1 MIRVASLIFL
11 SAWLLAP
18 SPSYAQAPRDVAI
31 AGVKVGFDGKYKA
44 GLWTP
49 VDVTLRGGSA
59 ARSGQLAVIVPD
71 GDGVLSRVAT
81 PPDEPVALAAG
92 ETKVTRLYV
101 RFGRLASEMTVEFV
115 PDGGPAVHRV
125 FRAATAGGD
134 YPAALASRRRLVVAV
149 GKAADAVQDALGFA
163 REVAD
168 ERTVVAA
175 VADPAELPERWVG
188 YEAVSTVV
196 ISISESDPFAR
207 LDPDAPAIAALRQW
221 IEMGGRLV
229 LAVGGQAAD
238 AVKPGSAWSQLLPG
252 PVEESIPLPGT
263 AALEIFS
270 GSTTPIPPGD
280 SRMSISLLA
289 DPAGQVEA
297 REGNIPLVV
306 RRAVGF
312 GQVVFLAVDV
322 GEPSLAAWGDRGL
335 LVARL
340 VDLETS
346 LGEEPEE
353 HRAAIHFGF
362 TDMSGQLRSALDR
375 FQHVWAVPFWTVGL
389 CIALYAAALGADYFL
404 VNRLLRR
411 PILTWVTF
419 PLLVVAVSAGAW
431 AFAHRVK
438 GGEVR
443 VNQVDLVDFDIASGS
458 VRGTA
463 WANVFSPASRRYD
476 LSFAPWLTGTTTPA
490 DLNVVTAWLGLPG
503 EALGGME
510 PRTAEAD
517 IGGAQYRIA
526 HNLEAL
532 SAVPIPIWSSKSFT
546 ARWTARTEALPKAD
560 LTHVD
565 DLPEGTITNTF
576 DFPLIDCLLAYG
588 PWAYQLETIR
598 PGQTVEVG
606 AKLERR
612 RVKTFLTGRKIV
624 FGEDEKF
631 EDRATPYDQ
640 ASVDVNYILRA
651 MSFFDE
657 AGGRRYTGLSN
668 SYQGFV
674 DMSDLLKTDRAILLA
689 RVTDAAAPG
698 GSPLVLDGRQAVA
711 EQHAGLYRFVIP
723 VKRK

>member
-1 MIRVASLIFL
+1 MIRVGSLIL
-11 SAWLLAP
+11 IGCLLLAP
-18 SPSYAQAPRDVAI
+18 SPSYAQAPDELAI
-31 AGVKVGFDGKYKA
+31 AGIKVGFDGKYKA

-49 VDVTLRGGSA
+49 VEVMLRGGSA

-92 ETKVTRLYV
+92 ETKATRLYV

-115 PDGGPAVHRV
+115 PDGGPTVRRV
-125 FRAATAGGD
+125 FRAATGGGD

-163 REVAD
+163 RELAD

-175 VADPAELPERWVG
+175 VADPAELPDRWVG

-196 ISISESDPFAR
+196 ISISESDAFAR
-207 LDPDAPAIAALRQW
+207 LKPDAPAIGALRQW

-229 LAVGGQAAD
+229 LAAG

-252 PVEESIPLPGT
+252 PVEESIPIPGT

-270 GSTTPIPPGD
+270 GSTTPIPPGEN
-280 SRMSISLLA
+280 RMSVPLLA
-289 DPAGQVEA
+289 DPVGQVEA

-306 RRAVGF
+306 RRALGF
-312 GQVVFLAVDV
+312 GQIVFLAVDV
-322 GEPSLAAWGDRGL
+322 NEPSLAAWGDRGL

-346 LGEEPEE
+346 LGEEPDE
-353 HRAAIHFGF
+353 HRAVIHFGF

-375 FQHVWAVPFWTVGL
+375 FQHVWAVPFWMVGL

-411 PILTWVTF
+411 PVLTWVTF

-431 AFAHRVK
+431 ALAHRAK
-438 GGEVR
+438 GGAVR
-443 VNQVDLVDFDIASGS
+443 VNQVDLVDFDTASGL

-476 LSFAPWLTGTTTPA
+476 LSFAPWLPGTETPA
-490 DLNVVTAWLGLPG
+490 DLDVVTAWLGLPG

-517 IGGAQYRIA
+517 IGGARYRIA
-526 HNLEAL
+526 HDLETL

-546 ARWTARTEALPKAD
+546 ARWTARSDALPKAD

-565 DLPEGTITNTF
+565 DLPEGTITNNF
-576 DFPLIDCLLAYG
+576 DFPLTDCLLAYG

-640 ASVDVNYILRA
+640 ASVDVDYVLRA

-711 EQHAGLYRFVIP
+711 EQHSGLYRFVIP
-723 VKRK
+723 VKKN